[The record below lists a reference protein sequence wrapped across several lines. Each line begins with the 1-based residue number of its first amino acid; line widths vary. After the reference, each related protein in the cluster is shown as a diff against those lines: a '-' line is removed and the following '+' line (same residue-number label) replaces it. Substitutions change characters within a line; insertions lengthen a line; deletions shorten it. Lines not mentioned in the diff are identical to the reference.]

1 MPEPSVL
8 GVFGAVILA
17 RLLLPLL
24 IPKYPLPAILLCLLV
39 DGVDQTI
46 FQTFTSVPLDGY
58 QSFDKALD
66 IYYLVIAYLSTLRNW
81 RNSHAFGIS
90 RFLLYYRLVGVAL
103 FELSHW
109 RPLLLIFPNTFE
121 YFFIYYEV
129 VRSRWHASQLSRRTL
144 LLVAGGIWVFIK
156 LPQEWWIHVAQL
168 DVTDLVKTKL
178 FGAAADASWSQAVA
192 AAPLVLAALLAAV
205 LLLALAVWR
214 LVIPRLPRPE
224 HRLRLSAGPPPAAAD
239 TAEERRM
246 IFAYT
251 RRPLDRIALE
261 KVVLVTLVT
270 LIFAQILPDL
280 QSDNLR
286 LALGV
291 TVIALIN
298 SVASYGLAHRGYG
311 WQNALMHFI
320 VLGAVNAGVAAVAYL
335 FFGLGQPINLA
346 DALFLLLLLTLLVT
360 LHDYYQP
367 MHAVRFDA
375 EAQAASAMVG
385 DEGGLR
391 IED

>member
-24 IPKYPLPAILLCLLV
+24 IPKYPLPAILVCLLV

-46 FQTFTSVPLDGY
+46 FQTFTDVRLDGY

-90 RFLLYYRLVGVAL
+90 RFLLYYRLVGVVL
-103 FELSHW
+103 FELSEW

-129 VRSRWHASQLSRRTL
+129 VRSGWHASRLSHRTL
-144 LLVAGGIWVFIK
+144 LLVAAGIWVFIK
-156 LPQEWWIHVAQL
+156 LPQEWWIHIAQF
-168 DVTDLVKTKL
+168 DVTDLAKTKL
-178 FGAAADASWSQAVA
+178 FGAAADASWGEAVA
-192 AAPLVLAALLAAV
+192 AEPLVLVALLAVV
-205 LLLALAVWR
+205 LLLGLAAWR
-214 LVIPRLPRPE
+214 LLIPRLPRPE
-224 HRLRLSAGPPPAAAD
+224 HRLKLSAGPPPAAAD
-239 TAEERRM
+239 TAEERRT
-246 IFAYT
+246 IFAHT
-251 RRPLDRIALE
+251 RQPLDRIALE

-280 QSDNLR
+280 QSSDLR

-311 WQNALMHFI
+311 WQNALVHFG

-335 FFGLGQPINLA
+335 LFELGRPINLGN
-346 DALFLLLLLTLLVT
+346 ALFLLLLLTLLVT

-375 EAQAASAMVG
+375 GAQAASAMVADDG
-385 DEGGLR
+385 R
-391 IED
+391 

>member
-1 MPEPSVL
+1 MPESSVL

-24 IPKYPLPAILLCLLV
+24 IPKYPLPAILVCLLV

-46 FQTFTSVPLDGY
+46 FQTFTDVRLDGY

-81 RNSHAFGIS
+81 QNSHAFGIS
-90 RFLLYYRLVGVAL
+90 RFLLYYRLVGVVL
-103 FELSHW
+103 FELSEW

-121 YFFIYYEV
+121 YFFIFYEV
-129 VRSRWHASQLSRRTL
+129 VRSGWHAARLSHRTL
-144 LLVAGGIWVFIK
+144 LFVAAGIWVFIK

-168 DVTDLVKTKL
+168 DVTDLAKTEL
-178 FGAAADASWSQAVA
+178 FGAAAQASWSEAVA
-192 AAPLVLAALLAAV
+192 AAPLVLVALLAGF
-205 LLLALAVWR
+205 LLLGLAAWR
-214 LVIPRLPRPE
+214 LLIPRLPRPE
-224 HRLRLSAGPPPAAAD
+224 HPLRLSAGPPPAAAD
-239 TAEERRM
+239 TAEERRT

-251 RRPLDRIALE
+251 RQPLDRIALE

-270 LIFAQILPDL
+270 LIFAQILRDL
-280 QSDNLR
+280 QSSNLR

-311 WQNALMHFI
+311 WQNALVHFG

-335 FFGLGQPINLA
+335 LFDLGRPINLGN
-346 DALFLLLLLTLLVT
+346 ALFLLLLLTLLVT

-375 EAQAASAMVG
+375 EARAASAMVG
-385 DEGGLR
+385 DDGR
-391 IED
+391 

>member
-39 DGVDQTI
+39 DGVDQTV
-46 FQTFTSVPLDGY
+46 FQTFTNVPLDGY

-90 RFLLYYRLVGVAL
+90 RFLLYYRLVGVVL
-103 FELSHW
+103 FELSEW

-121 YFFIYYEV
+121 YFFIYYEAA
-129 VRSRWHASQLSRRTL
+129 RSGWHASRLSRRTL

-156 LPQEWWIHVAQL
+156 LPQEWWIHIAQL

-178 FGAAADASWSQAVA
+178 FGAAANASWGEAVA
-192 AAPLVLAALLAAV
+192 AAPLVLAALLATV
-205 LLLALAVWR
+205 LLLAFAAWR

-224 HRLRLSAGPPPAAAD
+224 HSFRLSAGPPPAAAD
-239 TAEERRM
+239 TAEERRT

-280 QSDNLR
+280 QSSNLR

-311 WQNALMHFI
+311 WQNALVHFA
-320 VLGAVNAGVAAVAYL
+320 VLGTVNAGVAAVAYL
-335 FFGLGQPINLA
+335 LFDLGRPINLG

-375 EAQAASAMVG
+375 EARAASAMVG
-385 DEGGLR
+385 EGGRLK